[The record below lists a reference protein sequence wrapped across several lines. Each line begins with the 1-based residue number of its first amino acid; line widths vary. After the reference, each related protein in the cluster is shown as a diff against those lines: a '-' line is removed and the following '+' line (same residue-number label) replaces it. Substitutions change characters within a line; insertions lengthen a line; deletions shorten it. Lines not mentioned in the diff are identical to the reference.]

1 MSHKKAKRE
10 RKADRRYTRLE
21 KHTREGR
28 TLVPPIMTY
37 PQMVL
42 RSWVNDRLP
51 EMLWAALL
59 VTSDREVALRV
70 FRKLAAHVASIA
82 RDKRGILES
91 VTHSSI
97 AAASPQ
103 IQEEVIDIIAST
115 PVGKSRSGIAT
126 AL

>member
-1 MSHKKAKRE
+1 M
-10 RKADRRYTRLE
+10 
-21 KHTREGR
+21 
-28 TLVPPIMTY
+28 VPPIMTY